1 MDTMNDRYNLH
12 KDKFEKFSSAE
23 IMEALNEFFS
33 NPKWRDEKR
42 FVITSKFGVTRDYG
56 IGFKRVDLA
65 ADWAIDSAI
74 RYLRE
79 EFGIFYAPDTV
90 DKDDEY
96 RKQDIKCTNDC
107 YTSNLTKE
115 IVRLEKEVHDE
126 CVRADYW
133 FKTARARL
141 DEIEK
146 LKEDR
151 RQHAK
156 DDTDYILT
164 AFRDILDALGIDKS
178 NYVHMDIPSLKRYT
192 ISEVSKAASN
202 LDNYREGA
210 VKFAKDYSAL
220 QDEKESLEKDVRH
233 LTDWNADL
241 EKALETKREDHSRL
255 ADSYVKLCKEK
266 EKTVRAS
273 KENLMDILEALGVSK
288 SFSIGQNMEFL
299 QRHAIQRASLIKSEH
314 DKLIKTIDASKA
326 INDARYERL
335 NDLVIKISTMY
346 SKIFNPEPGET
357 CACTAERQLEAI
369 ESYIYELRSTN
380 EYLQKD
386 VSKWIA
392 KCNNL
397 RIRCNSV
404 FGAGGFV
411 TKAKINDLCD
421 EYDIVKPLDNE
432 DCEASLR
439 YILDI
444 LKEYRD
450 KAVNDLAG
458 VLAASTK
465 AVNDAND
472 KYNQLLFKYDSAEKL
487 RKEWCRKYESE
498 HERAH
503 GEHKRADKYWAQVA
517 GLQTRIKNLEDALN
531 RSASNATGYEALKN
545 TLRKTLDSEARLKF
559 ERDALADE
567 LHKAKDAIRKQNEAI
582 LRKERLDEPS
592 DNCDSEE

>member
-1 MDTMNDRYNLH
+1 MDAIYKTEFDH
-12 KDKFEKFSSAE
+12 HSVKA
-23 IMEALNEFFS
+23 IIVALNRWFGSGKMPVRVTDKYIGYSDFCIDEPYVDAQVHLDGSPSHYYNGSTWDS
-33 NPKWRDEKR
+33 NADCPNRPKN
-42 FVITSKFGVTRDYG
+42 
-56 IGFKRVDLA
+56 A
-65 ADWAIDSAI
+65 AYAAIE
-74 RYLRE
+74 YLRE
-79 EFGIFYAPDTV
+79 EHGIFYSPQMEPD
-90 DKDDEY
+90 
-96 RKQDIKCTNDC
+96 NDHK
-107 YTSNLTKE
+107 TKRE
-115 IVRLEKEVHDE
+115 LELEKENKPYISYLESEVERLNRTVANANMEKD
-126 CVRADYW
+126 RAVN
-133 FKTARARL
+133 
-141 DEIEK
+141 
-146 LKEDR
+146 
-151 RQHAK
+151 QHAK

-210 VKFAKDYSAL
+210 VKFAADYSAL
-220 QDEKESLEKDVRH
+220 QDEKESLEKEVRH

-266 EKTVRAS
+266 EKTVRAA
-273 KENLMDILEALGVSK
+273 KENLMDILETLGVSK

-299 QRHAIQRASLIKSEH
+299 QRHAVQRASLIKSEH
-314 DKLIKTIDASKA
+314 DKLLKTIDASKA

-335 NDLVIKISTMY
+335 NDLAIKISTMY

-369 ESYIYELRSTN
+369 ENYISELRNTN
-380 EYLQKD
+380 ETLKKD
-386 VSKWIA
+386 VNSWIA

-404 FGAGGFV
+404 FGAGGFI

-421 EYDIVKPLDNE
+421 EYDIVRPGYNE

-450 KAVNDLAG
+450 RCARSEEEYNRMEVNWANACSALGKA
-458 VLAASTK
+458 
-465 AVNDAND
+465 DA
-472 KYNQLLFKYDSAEKL
+472 L
-487 RKEWCRKYESE
+487 RKDWVRKYESE
-498 HERAH
+498 HERAN
-503 GEHKRADKYWAQVA
+503 GEHKKADKYWAQVA

-531 RSASNATGYEALKN
+531 RSASNATGYEALKA
-545 TLRKTLDSEARLKF
+545 TLRRSLASEEALKKELDIWKQQAKAA
-559 ERDALADE
+559 RDAL
-567 LHKAKDAIRKQNEAI
+567 KQQNEAI